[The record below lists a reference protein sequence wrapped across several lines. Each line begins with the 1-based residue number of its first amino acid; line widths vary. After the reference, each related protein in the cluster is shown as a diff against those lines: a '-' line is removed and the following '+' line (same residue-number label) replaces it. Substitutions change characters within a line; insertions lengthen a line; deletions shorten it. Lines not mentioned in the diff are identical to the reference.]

1 MASKQEEEER
11 EGEEEEEREG
21 EEFASSDSDRGEEGS
36 DYEEQDDEE
45 IEQAE
50 ENQACS
56 SESPSSDQDRKSQN
70 VAALVR
76 YATFP
81 GLRLLLG
88 AQVIG
93 GIAESRV
100 SVLTDIDEFGRFWYS
115 SM

>member
-1 MASKQEEEER
+1 MAPKQ
-11 EGEEEEEREG
+11 EEEEREG

-45 IEQAE
+45 IEQEGDEPE

-81 GLRLLLG
+81 VLRLLLV

-100 SVLTDIDEFGRFWYS
+100 SIVTEIDEFGALPVFVDVD
-115 SM
+115 